1 MTNKVFTIILTGI
14 LIQLTSC
21 APKTAFEG
29 TWRLEIPTPRGE
41 RNPVLEINRKK
52 ATFDNEPIQYTIS
65 NDTLIFSAE
74 SQAGRIGKM
83 NLKYRAVLKGE
94 KMDGTYMV
102 DGGPFAG
109 RESIFSAKKKEE

>member
-21 APKTAFEG
+21 APKKAFEG